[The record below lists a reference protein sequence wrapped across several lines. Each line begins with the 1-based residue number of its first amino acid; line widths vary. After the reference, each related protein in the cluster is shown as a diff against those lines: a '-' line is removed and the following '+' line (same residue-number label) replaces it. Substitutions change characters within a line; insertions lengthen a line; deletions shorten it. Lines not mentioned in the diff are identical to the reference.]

1 MRILR
6 RGDWLNPR
14 ADVAAVVLVRR
25 TGCWV
30 RRGGCLARRGDCFAG
45 SMRCFSGSMR
55 CFVGSM
61 RCFVGG
67 GDSIVLGYD
76 NSTIRRTLCF
86 FLQKINYHLI
96 RISYFK
102 RIFA

>member
-1 MRILR
+1 MRISR
-6 RGDWLNPR
+6 RGDWLNSR

-30 RRGGCLARRGDCFAG
+30 RRGGYLARRGDCFA
-45 SMRCFSGSMR
+45 
-55 CFVGSM
+55 GSM

-86 FLQKINYHLI
+86 FLQEINYHLI

>member
-1 MRILR
+1 MRISR

-30 RRGGCLARRGDCFAG
+30 RRGGYLARRGACFAG
-45 SMRCFSGSMR
+45 SMRCF
-55 CFVGSM
+55 VGGGDSI
-61 RCFVGG
+61 VLG

>member
-1 MRILR
+1 MRISR
-6 RGDWLNPR
+6 RGDWLNSR

-30 RRGGCLARRGDCFAG
+30 RRTGCWGRRGGYLARRGDCFA
-45 SMRCFSGSMR
+45 
-55 CFVGSM
+55 GSM

>member
-1 MRILR
+1 MRISR

-25 TGCWV
+25 TGCWG
-30 RRGGCLARRGDCFAG
+30 RRGGCLARRGDCFA
-45 SMRCFSGSMR
+45 
-55 CFVGSM
+55 GSM